1 MADIQQTIRPL
12 TNRTD
17 LMYSLFVS
25 GLLCAVR
32 QPLYRRAITVFDR
45 SPTREPWMKWFNS
58 TKSGRNRAARLSW
71 EMTVLRGKKWPSD
84 VQRSSLR
91 ISLEKVDTSS

>member
-45 SPTREPWMKWFNS
+45 SPHTRAVDEVVQLYQVWAQS
-58 TKSGRNRAARLSW
+58 CSAA
-71 EMTVLRGKKWPSD
+71 
-84 VQRSSLR
+84 
-91 ISLEKVDTSS
+91 